1 MAEQR
6 RPRFVCQNFP
16 GPDVSGFQLSV
27 SVVYIMALHKALYA
41 EKMSN
46 IFTLFVSMFHK
57 AQTVLC

>member
-41 EKMSN
+41 EK
-46 IFTLFVSMFHK
+46 ILTLLVLMFHK
-57 AQTVLC
+57 AQTVLCN